1 MVTSKA
7 ETVTE
12 YLASLPD
19 DRRKTLKAVR
29 KLVRAHLAHLGSG
42 IVEQM
47 AHGMISWV
55 VPLSRYPETYNGE
68 PLPVV
73 CLASQKNYCSLYLFC
88 AYTDP
93 AERKRFEQRYARS
106 GKRLDMGQ
114 SCVRFKQLEDL
125 AQDVIA
131 ETLDRV
137 SVDGFIA
144 VYERARKQT
153 RKKK

>member
-7 ETVTE
+7 ETVAE

-19 DRRKTLKAVR
+19 DRRKTVKAVR
-29 KLVRAHLAHLGSG
+29 KLVRAHLAHG

-47 AHGMISWV
+47 EHGMISWV
-55 VPLSRYPETYNGE
+55 VPLARYPETYNGR
-68 PLPVV
+68 PLPVAS
-73 CLASQKNYCSLYLFC
+73 LASQKNYCSLYLFC

-93 AERKRFEQRYARS
+93 AERKRFEQRYAQS

-114 SCVRFKQLEDL
+114 SCVRFEQLEDL
-125 AQDVIA
+125 AQDVVA
-131 ETLDRV
+131 DTLERV

-144 VYERARKQT
+144 VYERARKKT
-153 RKKK
+153 RKQK

>member
-12 YLASLPD
+12 YLASLSD
-19 DRRKTLKAVR
+19 DRRKTVKAVR
-29 KLVRAHLAHLGSG
+29 KLVRAHLADG

-47 AHGMISWV
+47 EHGMISWV
-55 VPLSRYPETYNGE
+55 VPLSRYPKTYNGK

-73 CLASQKNYCSLYLFC
+73 CLASQKNYLSLYLFC

-106 GKRLDMGQ
+106 GKQLDMGQ
-114 SCVRFKQLEDL
+114 SCVRFKELDDL
-125 AQDVIA
+125 AEDVIA
-131 ETLDRV
+131 DTLDRV

-144 VYERARKQT
+144 VYERARAKSG
-153 RKKK
+153 KEK